1 MACADST
8 FPVDGRGSG
17 RGEGRHE
24 QKGARGDGDCE
35 PTRGAD
41 AASHRLSFLA
51 RHRAVNKGTSGN
63 VSGTVNRSFTPNQ
76 EPFREISAKCGEKSS
91 GMFRN
96 VSEHASMR
104 LWHRSLPSA

>member
-1 MACADST
+1 MACADYA

-51 RHRAVNKGTSGN
+51 RHRAVNKELPETFPERLTGLSPGIKILLRKYTQNAGKR
-63 VSGTVNRSFTPNQ
+63 VPERSGT
-76 EPFREISAKCGEKSS
+76 
-91 GMFRN
+91 FRN
-96 VSEHASMR
+96 M
-104 LWHRSLPSA
+104 LQ